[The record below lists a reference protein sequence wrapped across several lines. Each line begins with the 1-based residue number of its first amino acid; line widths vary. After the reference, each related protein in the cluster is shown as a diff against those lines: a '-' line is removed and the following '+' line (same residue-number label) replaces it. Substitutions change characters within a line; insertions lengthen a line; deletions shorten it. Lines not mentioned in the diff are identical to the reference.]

1 MSSARKVSKKSATKK
16 ASRGTRGKSVASNMR
31 VSAENL
37 LVGDKFVMNGQKPA
51 VVIDSR
57 TFTSVKTGDTMTN
70 VMLHRADGGLTSK
83 TFNPTDN
90 VLIVKNASIK
100 PSVRNEIATD
110 QHIAV

>member
-1 MSSARKVSKKSATKK
+1 MSSTRKGSKKSASKK
-16 ASRGTRGKSVASNMR
+16 ASRGTRSKPAAVNMR
-31 VSAENL
+31 VNAEKL
-37 LVGDKFVMNGQKPA
+37 VVGDKFVMNGQKPA

-100 PSVRNEIATD
+100 PSERNELASE
-110 QHIAV
+110 QSIAV